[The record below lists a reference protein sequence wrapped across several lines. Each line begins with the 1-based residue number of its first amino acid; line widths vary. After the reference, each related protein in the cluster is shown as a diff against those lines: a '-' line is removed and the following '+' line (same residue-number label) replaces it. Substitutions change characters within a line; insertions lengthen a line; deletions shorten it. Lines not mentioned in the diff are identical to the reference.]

1 MGSRSRS
8 AVASVLVVD
17 RLVVIVNM
25 GLFVVVLVLLAGIV
39 VVAMKERGMVVLMAV
54 IVGAVLELAER
65 TAGVVVRH
73 VVMIVTMHLCGVQM
87 LLLIRLAANGCL
99 SAGACSLVRHRWLPS
114 QYVVI
119 VPPCRTDADI
129 RAPKQALRSPL
140 KCSLVER
147 PHGKPLDELG
157 YSHVV
162 GVSEFPRAVCGTS
175 SCPAYH
181 RSCEPMGRRG
191 GGV

>member
-1 MGSRSRS
+1 MRLPGMRFAHRRWTSNWARLSGDDMTAVQVAMGSRSRS
-8 AVASVLVVD
+8 AAASVLVVD
-17 RLVVIVNM
+17 RLVVIVNVR
-25 GLFVVVLVLLAGIV
+25 LLVVILVLLGGIV
-39 VVAMKERGMVVLMAV
+39 VVAMKERRVVVLMAV

-73 VVMIVTMHLCGVQM
+73 VVVIVTMHLCGVQM

-129 RAPKQALRSPL
+129 PAPEQALRFRS
-140 KCSLVER
+140 SAR
-147 PHGKPLDELG
+147 SSSDRRTR
-157 YSHVV
+157 STN
-162 GVSEFPRAVCGTS
+162 RA
-175 SCPAYH
+175 
-181 RSCEPMGRRG
+181 
-191 GGV
+191 